1 MPLPPVTSTRAVFS
15 MSIRGFSNGDH
26 GGQRHPSGRPRLTPV
41 GAPAIAALLFRPRH
55 VVRTSRPR
63 VVVGG
68 VVAPYRRPLRPVLV
82 PGPRLEIAELLVM
95 HLVEIG
101 EELDRDAVGIL
112 VIDRDVVPDQVAD
125 RPPEQLD
132 VLAGE
137 EVAGAGDR
145 GCNAG
150 RRRSRCASPTP

>member
-1 MPLPPVTSTRAVFS
+1 MASSRLAARERNAAGSQRTSPPFGSV
-15 MSIRGFSNGDH
+15 
-26 GGQRHPSGRPRLTPV
+26 
-41 GAPAIAALLFRPRH
+41 ALLFRPRH
-55 VVRTSRPR
+55 VVRMSRPP
-63 VVVGG
+63 VVGGG
-68 VVAPYRRPLRPVLV
+68 VVAPDLRPLRPVLV
-82 PGPRLEIAELLVM
+82 PGPRLEIAELLVV

-137 EVAGAGDR
+137 KVAGA
-145 GCNAG
+145 
-150 RRRSRCASPTP
+150 